1 MDKILDTATQA
12 VTGNFTLTATLPQG
26 KSINFSGYM
35 YSGESIESVNQR
47 LDLLSEAM
55 ERQRLRAEIP
65 ELEMKREHYI
75 SQFKAMKGHM
85 QSLVDKQNDGKNLT
99 SKEKLD
105 LKNMQDNVVKAQ
117 EEIDKGQTVI
127 DEQKRKAGLV

>member
-127 DEQKRKAGLV
+127 DEQKKKAGLV

>member
-127 DEQKRKAGLV
+127 DEQKRKAGLI

>member
-85 QSLVDKQNDGKNLT
+85 QSLVDKQHDGVKLT
-99 SKEKLD
+99 PKEKLD